1 MSSKERKPLPTWTKF
16 AIGALGGATGWLP
29 VHPMDVLKVRAQIN
43 TGKAVSPAAV
53 FSRIVKQEGVLGLY
67 AGMSAA
73 MTRQFTYGTMRLGLY
88 DVFRELVVDPGQ
100 TPNVFQKLVCGLSAG
115 GIAAA
120 CCCPVEV
127 ALVRMQADGAKPLAE
142 QRGYRHVV
150 DAWVRVA
157 GEEGITA
164 LWTGV
169 GPTVVRGM
177 VVSMTQ
183 LATYDQAKEVVT
195 WFGMPEGVP
204 THFSASLISGL
215 IYCWASLP
223 MDVCKSRMQNMV
235 PDAQGVMPYRGIV
248 HAMTSI
254 PQKEGI
260 RALWK
265 GFLPYYARGG
275 GHTIFM
281 FLFLEQYRN
290 LFKKMYST

>member
-1 MSSKERKPLPTWTKF
+1 MERTVLPDWTKF
-16 AIGALGGATGWLP
+16 AIGAVGGATGWLP
-29 VHPMDVLKVRAQIN
+29 VHPMDVVKVRAQIN
-43 TGKAVSPAAV
+43 TGIAVSPVSV
-53 FSRIVKQEGVLGLY
+53 FAGIAKQEGVFGLY

-88 DVFRELVVDPGQ
+88 DVFRERVVGPGE
-100 TPNVFQKLVCGLSAG
+100 TPNVFQKLACGLSAG

-120 CCCPVEV
+120 SCCPVEV
-127 ALVRMQADGAKPLAE
+127 ALVRMQADGAKPAAQ
-142 QRGYRHVV
+142 QRGYRHVF
-150 DAWVRVA
+150 DAWVRVV
-157 GEEGITA
+157 GEEGLSA

-195 WFGMPEGVP
+195 WMGIPSGVFQ
-204 THFSASLISGL
+204 HFSASLISGL

-223 MDVCKSRMQNMV
+223 LDVCKSRMQNMR
-235 PDAQGVMPYRGIV
+235 PDSNGVMPYRGV
-248 HAMTSI
+248 THALTVI
-254 PQKEGI
+254 PRKEGI
-260 RALWK
+260 MALWK

-281 FLFLEQYRN
+281 FLCLEQYRK
-290 LFKKMYST
+290 LFKKIYGISE